1 MATQQEDHR
10 SETIVH
16 NNNSYKM
23 KLQNISWK
31 QSTWIKHLIGDPYVS
46 DDPQQLS
53 MRHKQIIIFIV
64 ALSGISGPL
73 ASMIYMPGLLSVAQ
87 DLNTSMEA
95 VNGTVSAY
103 VVFMGIAPLFWAVL
117 SDYYGRKR
125 MYLLSIIIGI
135 FASIICAISNNIA
148 MLVVFRAIQAAGSC
162 ASQTLGAGV
171 IADTFPVAQRG
182 RAYGIFYTGPLVG
195 PVIGPTVGGFLCQY
209 LGWQSTFYFTAILG
223 GVLLILVAA
232 FLPET
237 LRKKRAKDNDNNN
250 NLNNSSSHAIKEM
263 ITVFGP
269 MLSMLQDPSVL
280 VITIYSTVIFACLY
294 FLNPTITDTFQSLY
308 GYNEWQVGLCY
319 LAFGIGLMIGSVVAG
334 QVSDLVLQC
343 LRKKAPG
350 QKVIP
355 EMRLRAAIPS
365 FFLIPAGYLIYA
377 WTTEYAVGVY
387 APIIGLFIYAFG
399 QMSAFTPA
407 TVYLVDSQPGRS
419 ATAVGVNNCSR
430 SVVAAIMAIF
440 STEALHTLGTGILFS
455 ILAAINVVNIIFI
468 ILCMIYGQRWRE
480 AYASKVKARNHE
492 HQDEQHQKETSQ
504 RNSANG
510 TSHNHDEEERR
521 LNETEHALARIGSR
535 HSGIL

>member
-1 MATQQEDHR
+1 MTSPTSNEDNT
-10 SETIVH
+10 SETVVH
-16 NNNSYKM
+16 DSGSHNEDKEQ
-23 KLQNISWK
+23 KK
-31 QSTWIKHLIGDPYVS
+31 RGWIKYLIGDPYAS

-73 ASMIYMPGLLSVAQ
+73 ASMIYMPGLLSVAR
-87 DLNTSMEA
+87 DLDTSMEA

-135 FASIICAISNNIA
+135 IASIICAVSTNVA
-148 MLVVFRAIQAAGSC
+148 MLIVFRAIQAGGSC

-171 IADTFPVAQRG
+171 IADTIPVAQRG
-182 RAYGIFYTGPLVG
+182 RAYGFFYIGPLVG
-195 PVIGPTVGGFLCQY
+195 PVIGPTVGGVLCQY

-223 GVLLILVAA
+223 GVLLVLVAV

-237 LRKKRAKDNDNNN
+237 LRKKHPKG
-250 NLNNSSSHAIKEM
+250 NSNPTHSAVKEM
-263 ITVFGP
+263 LTVFGP
-269 MLSMLQDPSVL
+269 MFSMLRDPSVL
-280 VITIYSTVIFACLY
+280 LITIYSTVIFACLY

-319 LAFGIGLMIGSVVAG
+319 LAFGVGLMMGSVIAG
-334 QVSDLVLQC
+334 QVSDFVLQY
-343 LRKKAPG
+343 LRKQTG
-350 QKVIP
+350 GKVIP

-365 FFLIPAGYLIYA
+365 FILIPAGYFIYG
-377 WTTEYAVGVY
+377 WTTEYGIGVY
-387 APIIGLFIYAFG
+387 APILGLFIYAFG

-455 ILAAINVVNIIFI
+455 ILAALNIVNIVFVVM
-468 ILCMIYGQRWRE
+468 CMISGQRWRE
-480 AYASKVKARNHE
+480 AHAEKVKARQGIDGEDDNDNDAFQDKKQHE
-492 HQDEQHQKETSQ
+492 SLQHQDEEQ
-504 RNSANG
+504 REG
-510 TSHNHDEEERR
+510 EIQ
-521 LNETEHALARIGSR
+521 HALARTASR
-535 HSGIL
+535 HSAI

>member
-1 MATQQEDHR
+1 MVAR
-10 SETIVH
+10 
-16 NNNSYKM
+16 NNVFPDRAVP
-23 KLQNISWK
+23 L
-31 QSTWIKHLIGDPYVS
+31 WIKYLIGDPYVS

-73 ASMIYMPGLLSVAQ
+73 ASMIYMPGLLSVAR

-125 MYLLSIIIGI
+125 MYLLSIIMGI
-135 FASIICAISNNIA
+135 IASIICAVSKNVA
-148 MLVVFRAIQAAGSC
+148 MLVVFRAIQAGGSC

-171 IADTFPVAQRG
+171 IADTIPVAQRG
-182 RAYGIFYTGPLVG
+182 RAYGFFYTGPLVG
-195 PVIGPTVGGFLCQY
+195 PVIGPTVGGVLCQY

-223 GVLLILVAA
+223 GVLLVLVAV

-237 LRKKRAKDNDNNN
+237 LRKKRTKDDDDKI
-250 NLNNSSSHAIKEM
+250 SKHHAMKEM

-269 MLSMLQDPSVL
+269 MFSMLRDPTVL
-280 VITIYSTVIFACLY
+280 LITIYSTVIFACLY
-294 FLNPTITDTFQSLY
+294 FLNPTITDTFQTLY

-319 LAFGIGLMIGSVVAG
+319 LAFGVGLMMGSIVAG
-334 QVSDLVLQC
+334 QVSDLVLQL

-350 QKVIP
+350 GKVIP

-377 WTTEYAVGVY
+377 WTTEYAIGVY
-387 APIIGLFIYAFG
+387 APIIGLFVYAFG

-468 ILCMIYGQRWRE
+468 VLCMLKGQRWRE
-480 AYASKVKARNHE
+480 AYAEKVKARHID
-492 HQDEQHQKETSQ
+492 DEKQEEETTVQ
-504 RNSANG
+504 EKVDVGIIDA
-510 TSHNHDEEERR
+510 DEEQRAGEI
-521 LNETEHALARIGSR
+521 EHVLARTGSR
-535 HSGIL
+535 HSGII